1 MASRV
6 LRMKNNLRLAT
17 LHARRCEHKN
27 TSHTHTPVHND
38 CSSETYFSGC
48 TRNTLRLP
56 DCSPGLGNV
65 LFNAAG
71 RRRSRL
77 VTARRNVKLSE
88 TSEKYWLGIGKLTA
102 RRVTTR
108 HQSSYETYVRQTHR
122 VYASYLSTHVRVH
135 TYLVSARHLVWNV

>member
-1 MASRV
+1 
-6 LRMKNNLRLAT
+6 MKNNLRLAT

-77 VTARRNVKLSE
+77 VTTRRNVKLSE

-102 RRVTTR
+102 RRVTYIQRGT
-108 HQSSYETYVRQTHR
+108 
-122 VYASYLSTHVRVH
+122 RVH
-135 TYLVSARHLVWNV
+135 TRRTSGRHIEYMPVTCLHMYVYIPTW